1 MGGGEST
8 VRSTV
13 NIQHPTFNI
22 QHPRGRMRLRRCGK
36 EVAEM
41 AKPKVVME
49 VFSQCRGIG
58 SGEWRLNYRL
68 RYKEWKEV
76 GV

>member
-1 MGGGEST
+1 MKGLQLEGVDGGGEST

-22 QHPRGRMRLRRCGK
+22 QHSRGRMRLRRCGK

-49 VFSQCRGIG
+49 IWNLGREIRAENGG
-58 SGEWRLNYRL
+58 
-68 RYKEWKEV
+68 
-76 GV
+76 